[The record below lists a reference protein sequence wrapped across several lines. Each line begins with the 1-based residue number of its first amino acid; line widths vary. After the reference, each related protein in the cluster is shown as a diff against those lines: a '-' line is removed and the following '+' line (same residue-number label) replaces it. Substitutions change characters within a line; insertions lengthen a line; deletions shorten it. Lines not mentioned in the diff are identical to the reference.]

1 MKTIVQKYGGTSV
14 ANTKKIKAAAKRI
27 AKSFKAGNRVVVVVS
42 ALGHTTDELVDL
54 CNEIT
59 SNPSRR
65 EMDMLLSTGEQISTA
80 LMAMA
85 LHELKIGAISLTGF
99 QVGIQTDSSH
109 TKARIQGINI
119 DRIQKELRKNKVVVV
134 AGFQGMNAE
143 REITT
148 LGRGGS
154 DLTAVALAKVLKADV
169 CEIYTDVEGIFTT
182 DPRIFKGAQKISKIS
197 YEEMLELASAGAGVM
212 QARSIELAGKFN
224 IPIHVRSSSS
234 LKTGTFIVK
243 GDKSMEEVFVR
254 GVSVAKNESK
264 ITLVNVS
271 DRPGVAGNIFRV
283 IAKAG
288 INVDMIV
295 QNVGVTD
302 KKTDISFTLPKE
314 DLQEAMRVISLFKPK
329 IPREHIIEDK
339 DVAKISIVGIGMRSH
354 SGVAADM
361 FEVLGK
367 NKINIDMISTSEIK
381 ISCIVNKKDA
391 DKAVKVLHQHFI
403 KKGKQYVAV

>member
-1 MKTIVQKYGGTSV
+1 
-14 ANTKKIKAAAKRI
+14 
-27 AKSFKAGNRVVVVVS
+27 
-42 ALGHTTDELVDL
+42 
-54 CNEIT
+54 
-59 SNPSRR
+59 
-65 EMDMLLSTGEQISTA
+65 
-80 LMAMA
+80 
-85 LHELKIGAISLTGF
+85 
-99 QVGIQTDSSH
+99 
-109 TKARIQGINI
+109 
-119 DRIQKELRKNKVVVV
+119 
-134 AGFQGMNAE
+134 MNAE

>member
-1 MKTIVQKYGGTSV
+1 MRTIVQKYGGTSV
-14 ANTKKIKAAAKRI
+14 ANTVKIKAAAKRI
-27 AKSFKAGNRVVVVVS
+27 ANAYNKGNRVVVVVS
-42 ALGHTTDELVDL
+42 ALGHTTDELVEL
-54 CNEIT
+54 CGQIT
-59 SNPSRR
+59 ENPSRR

-80 LMAMA
+80 LMSMA
-85 LHELKIGAISLTGF
+85 LHELKVGAVSLTGF

-109 TKARIQGINI
+109 TKARIQGIDI

-134 AGFQGMNAE
+134 AGFQGVNADK
-143 REITT
+143 EITT

-154 DLTAVALAKVLKADV
+154 DLTAVALAKVLNADV

-182 DPRIFKGAQKISKIS
+182 DPRIFKGAKKISKIS

-212 QARSIELAGKFN
+212 QPRSIELAGKFD
-224 IPIHVRSSSS
+224 IPIHVRSSASS
-234 LKTGTFIVK
+234 KTGTFIVK
-243 GDKSMEEVFVR
+243 GDKSMEEVLVR
-254 GVSVAKNESK
+254 GVSVTKNESK
-264 ITLVNVS
+264 ITLVDVS

-295 QNVGVTD
+295 QNIGVTD

-314 DLQEAMRVISLFKPK
+314 DLKDALKVISTFKPK
-329 IPREHIIEDK
+329 IPRENIIEDK

-403 KKGKQYVAV
+403 KSGKQYVAV